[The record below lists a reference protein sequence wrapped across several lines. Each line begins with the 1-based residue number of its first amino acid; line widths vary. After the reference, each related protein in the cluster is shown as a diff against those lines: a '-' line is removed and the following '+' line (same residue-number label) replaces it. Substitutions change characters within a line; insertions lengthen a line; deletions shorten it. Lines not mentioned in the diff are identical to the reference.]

1 MEDKYRTIAEASH
14 AEFKEKGSKFLAYA
28 TPMDSEEEFYQYYSQ
43 IKEEHFKARHHCF
56 AFELGMDGNLFR
68 ANDDGEPS
76 GTAGRPIHGQIRS
89 AALTNVGVIV
99 VRYFGGTKLGVPG
112 LIHAYKTSA
121 ADCLQVAH
129 IIEKYI
135 YDKFILNFEFEKIG
149 IVMAALKNEDIEITL
164 KNFDVAPTVEI
175 SIRQGMSINKIFALK
190 SRLLNISL
198 DSITDKTIVPF
209 CKIVN
214 K

>member
-1 MEDKYRTIAEASH
+1 MEDKYRTIFEPSQ
-14 AEFKEKGSKFLAYA
+14 AEFKDKGSKFLAYA

-89 AALTNVGVIV
+89 AGLTNVGVIV

-112 LIHAYKTSA
+112 LIHAYKSSA
-121 ADCLQVAH
+121 ADCLQVAN
-129 IIEKYI
+129 IIEKYV
-135 YDKFILNFEFEKIG
+135 YDKFILNFEFEKMG
-149 IVMAALKNEDIEITL
+149 IVLAALKNEEIEMTQ

-175 SIRQGMSINKIFALK
+175 SIRQSMSKNKIFALK
-190 SRLLNISL
+190 SRLLNITK
-198 DSITDKTIVPF
+198 DSITDKTRVPF
-209 CKIVN
+209 CEIVKI
-214 K
+214 